1 MSILSFFRKSAPS
14 APFAGDDAARMK
26 LYRKLRFQSF
36 IAGTVG
42 YSLYYVCRTSLN
54 VVKKPILESGALDAT
69 QLGIIGSALLFAY
82 AIGKFVNGFLSD
94 HSNIKRFMAAGLCVS
109 AVANLLVGVLG
120 FAGGAGL
127 AGNMT
132 LFVAF
137 AVMWGV
143 NGWAQSMGAPPAI
156 IALSRWYPLSKRG
169 TYYGFFSAS
178 HNLGEFLSF
187 LFVGAVVGI
196 FGWQWGFV
204 GSSVAGVLG
213 VAVIVFL
220 LHDTPESKG
229 LPPIEVLTG
238 EESPGQSHDHGSTS
252 DLQRSVIRNPFVWVL
267 ALSSAFMYVSR
278 YAVNGWG
285 VLFLQEVKGYSLA
298 LATQVISVNALLGI
312 VGTVFSGWLSDTLFH
327 GRRNVLAFGFGVL
340 NTVALCLFLYSGDGI
355 LVNMLSMVLFGMAIG
370 VLICFLGG
378 LMAIDIVPREA
389 TGAALGIVG
398 MASYIGAG
406 LQDIVSGWLINEGK
420 TVVDGVAR
428 YDFEAAALFWIAASA
443 LPCIRRADR
452 HRSGERRCG
461 IPRKRREHGFRL
473 RSRRRAVDPKPLRI
487 GGFPSR
493 SRRPKGASERF
504 FFVNICGRRKFYYI
518 CGVKRSSKGTGV
530 PLFRKYIRNDYD
542 RLSENQGAC
551 RAATRWYRCV
561 CGEL

>member
-1 MSILSFFRKSAPS
+1 MNPLSFFRKSAPS

-82 AIGKFVNGFLSD
+82 AIGKFVNG
-94 HSNIKRFMAAGLCVS
+94 
-109 AVANLLVGVLG
+109 
-120 FAGGAGL
+120 
-127 AGNMT
+127 
-132 LFVAF
+132 FVAF

-443 LPCIRRADR
+443 LSFILALCV
-452 HRSGERRCG
+452 S
-461 IPRKRREHGFRL
+461 
-473 RSRRRAVDPKPLRI
+473 
-487 GGFPSR
+487 
-493 SRRPKGASERF
+493 
-504 FFVNICGRRKFYYI
+504 
-518 CGVKRSSKGTGV
+518 KRSH
-530 PLFRKYIRNDYD
+530 I
-542 RLSENQGAC
+542 
-551 RAATRWYRCV
+551 
-561 CGEL
+561 

>member
-1 MSILSFFRKSAPS
+1 MPS
-14 APFAGDDAARMK
+14 ANSSTAFSPTTA
-26 LYRKLRFQSF
+26 
-36 IAGTVG
+36 
-42 YSLYYVCRTSLN
+42 TS
-54 VVKKPILESGALDAT
+54 
-69 QLGIIGSALLFAY
+69 SASWRPDCA
-82 AIGKFVNGFLSD
+82 SRP
-94 HSNIKRFMAAGLCVS
+94 SPTCWS
-109 AVANLLVGVLG
+109 GVLG

-312 VGTVFSGWLSDTLFH
+312 VGTVFFGLVVRYAISRTPQCAGLRFRRAEYRRAVSVPLF
-327 GRRNVLAFGFGVL
+327 GRRHTRQHAEHG
-340 NTVALCLFLYSGDGI
+340 AL
-355 LVNMLSMVLFGMAIG
+355 
-370 VLICFLGG
+370 
-378 LMAIDIVPREA
+378 
-389 TGAALGIVG
+389 
-398 MASYIGAG
+398 
-406 LQDIVSGWLINEGK
+406 
-420 TVVDGVAR
+420 R
-428 YDFEAAALFWIAASA
+428 YGH
-443 LPCIRRADR
+443 RRADLLPRRFDGHR
-452 HRSGERRCG
+452 HRTPARQ
-461 IPRKRREHGFRL
+461 P
-473 RSRRRAVDPKPLRI
+473 A
-487 GGFPSR
+487 
-493 SRRPKGASERF
+493 RPWAS
-504 FFVNICGRRKFYYI
+504 
-518 CGVKRSSKGTGV
+518 SAWPATSA
-530 PLFRKYIRNDYD
+530 
-542 RLSENQGAC
+542 QGC
-551 RAATRWYRCV
+551 RTS
-561 CGEL
+561 